1 MGLQFWSH
9 RFQKRLLLC
18 QGLLLERQKEQS
30 YLLSV
35 RMPYV
40 IMLFPFLK
48 QHRTMFKDKCVVLDL
63 IVFFSNGDDK
73 CNVSAA
79 T

>member
-1 MGLQFWSH
+1 MS
-9 RFQKRLLLC
+9 RLAPRTPK
-18 QGLLLERQKEQS
+18 GTI
-30 YLLSV
+30 LSPQRENAICDYAV
-35 RMPYV
+35 
-40 IMLFPFLK
+40 FPFLK